1 MNPIFPLTTLLLVTG
16 CQLAQQVPSLR
27 YCDRVEYKRTGREIE
42 ITAHCFEAIEP
53 ALPVPLP
60 KP

>member
-1 MNPIFPLTTLLLVTG
+1 MKKFMLLSLLVFGG
-16 CQLAQQVPSLR
+16 CALAQQVPSLR
-27 YCDRVEYKRTGREIE
+27 YCDKVEYKRYGREID

-53 ALPVPLP
+53 AFPVPIP